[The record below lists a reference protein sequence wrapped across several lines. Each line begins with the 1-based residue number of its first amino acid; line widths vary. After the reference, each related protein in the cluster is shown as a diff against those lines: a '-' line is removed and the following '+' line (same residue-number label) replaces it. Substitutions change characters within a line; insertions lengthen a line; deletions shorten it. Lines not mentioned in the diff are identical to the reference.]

1 MAEPRHWFDSTQPQT
16 LQTAVVLCYILA
28 VLGILFGFSS
38 PVLLFSVA
46 LALAGYGVAN
56 EKRWGYY
63 LGIVVGVIN
72 VLAALAVLKY
82 SGFSLPALA
91 NVGFM
96 VAVVALFLHPQS
108 REYQRVW
115 FK

>member
-1 MAEPRHWFDSTQPQT
+1 VAEPRRWFDSTQPQT
-16 LQTAVVLCYILA
+16 LQTAVVLCYLLA
-28 VLGILFGFSS
+28 VLGVLFVFGN
-38 PVLLFSVA
+38 PVLLFS
-46 LALAGYGVAN
+46 LALVFAGYGVAN

-63 LGIVVGVIN
+63 LGIVVGAIN

-96 VAVVALFLHPQS
+96 VAVIALFLHPQS